1 MRFPAWRSGLILG
14 IVLVGAGCTS
24 RSSTDEQKK
33 VEELQAQLDD
43 VKKQLAAKGE
53 GEAAAPAQ
61 PAAPAV
67 SAERPA
73 TAASGA
79 GRQAPK
85 AQPPGPPGYVT
96 TEQGQNAAT
105 QYSQDKAKVKGALE
119 EQTAINQQQ
128 ASTNQQV
135 QGQIEELKPR
145 EYTIPSGTVIPVRTT
160 TELSTSKLSNG
171 SVFDALL
178 EKSLVVNGTTIAPEG
193 APVTGVVVSSDP
205 GGRVKGV
212 ASLSVTIRT
221 IAGVRDQTI
230 RVKASSHSVDADT
243 TKGRDAKR
251 TGVMTGVG
259 AAIGA
264 IAGGGK
270 GAAIGAGAGAAA
282 GVGTNAATRGA
293 AAVIPAETVIPFT
306 LTAPSTV
313 VVRP

>member
-14 IVLVGAGCTS
+14 IMLAGAGCTS
-24 RSSTDEQKK
+24 KSSTDEQKK
-33 VEELQAQLDD
+33 VDELQAQLDD
-43 VKKQLAAKGE
+43 LKKQVAAKE
-53 GEAAAPAQ
+53 EPVAPPAQQ
-61 PAAPAV
+61 PAA
-67 SAERPA
+67 E
-73 TAASGA
+73 
-79 GRQAPK
+79 
-85 AQPPGPPGYVT
+85 
-96 TEQGQNAAT
+96 

-119 EQTAINQQQ
+119 EQHAINQQQ
-128 ASTNQQV
+128 ASANQQV
-135 QGQIEELKPR
+135 QAQIEDLKPR

-178 EKSLVVNGTTIAPEG
+178 EKSLVVDGKTIAPEG

-293 AAVIPAETVIPFT
+293 AAVIPAETVIAFT

-313 VVRP
+313 VVHP